1 MKIRPEQLEAL
12 RREEELRS
20 RSQPDKTGKFGDML
34 AQEVRKG
41 DSPEAAEGA
50 TPPGR
55 AEAAKATDAVR
66 QVDRAEVIQPPTT
79 EREVMETLDH
89 VFDKWEQYADSLR
102 SMQQQ
107 GDLRQAYGVLEDISS
122 DVQGLKAAAGGL
134 GQQNP
139 SLQSMVDSL
148 EILTVTERFKFNR
161 GDYL

>member
-41 DSPEAAEGA
+41 HSPEAADGA
-50 TPPGR
+50 KPPGR
-55 AEAAKATDAVR
+55 AEAAPAADGVQ
-66 QVDRAEVIQPPTT
+66 QVDRAEAVQPPTT

-89 VFDKWEQYADSLR
+89 VFNKWEQYADSLR
-102 SMQQQ
+102 SWQEE

-122 DVQGLKAAAGGL
+122 EVEGLKAATGGL
-134 GQQNP
+134 EPQNP

-148 EILTVTERFKFNR
+148 EILAVTERFKFNR

>member
-1 MKIRPEQLEAL
+1 MKIRPEQLDAL

-55 AEAAKATDAVR
+55 AEAAQAAEAAR
-66 QVDRAEVIQPPTT
+66 QVDRAEAVQPPTT
-79 EREVMETLDH
+79 EREVMETLDR
-89 VFDKWEQYADSLR
+89 VFDQWEQYADSLR
-102 SMQQQ
+102 QQEE
-107 GDLRQAYGVLEDISS
+107 GDLRHAYGVLEDISS
-122 DVQGLKAAAGGL
+122 QVEGLKAATGGL
-134 GQQNP
+134 EQRNP